1 MRQNSK
7 RPRIGVRCRGVKIY
21 AVPPWFYALLPNR
34 FIGMVIE
41 NNASLTAFSEG
52 GLGETA
58 LRLPLA
64 GEGGAK
70 RRMRL
75 SKERFPPENSVLFSG
90 QKRAFIQRISA
101 LPGAG

>member
-52 GLGETA
+52 VWGK
-58 LRLPLA
+58 PLFAFPSQGKVARSA
-64 GEGGAK
+64 G
-70 RRMRL
+70 
-75 SKERFPPENSVLFSG
+75 
-90 QKRAFIQRISA
+90 
-101 LPGAG
+101 